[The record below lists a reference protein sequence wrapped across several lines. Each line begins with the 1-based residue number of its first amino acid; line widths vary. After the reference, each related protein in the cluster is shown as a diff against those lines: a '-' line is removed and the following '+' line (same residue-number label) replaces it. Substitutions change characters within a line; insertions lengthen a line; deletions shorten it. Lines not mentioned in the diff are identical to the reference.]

1 MGQSEA
7 ETVDSLDWYAL
18 LSITR
23 RRPPADTS
31 EASWR
36 RGLYLCRYHLG
47 WVDAQGKPI
56 QAETGKSLRPVLCL
70 TACSGYGDPLAAVDL
85 AASLEL
91 LHSFS
96 LVHDDIE
103 DGDRERRHRTTLWA
117 AFGVP
122 LAINAG
128 DALFVQAFELL
139 HLGTAGLEPYRATR
153 AFGLLTEACLRMIE
167 GQHEDMEFERR
178 ESVSLDD
185 YVAMVRGKTAALLG
199 ASLALGALAGGA
211 ENAAV
216 EALQAAGT
224 ELGLAFQAADDLLAF
239 WGDPAET
246 GKAVGNDLER
256 GKKSLP
262 LVFASQAGL
271 STNDLR
277 GRPLSSVL
285 AALEEAGTRRDR
297 RTSPRSTRP
306 QPARLSILRACGR
319 SRPISSRASW
329 SSLLHGID
337 RDLCARTPKLKTL
350 KGART
355 PWAWASADMTN
366 SVLCCV
372 ESQVF
377 GARADFP
384 ALRRIVSSCG
394 VWMRLQRTSR
404 WWRSSG

>member
-1 MGQSEA
+1 VAQSEA
-7 ETVDSLDWYAL
+7 QAVDSLDWYASYRSL
-18 LSITR
+18 TGARLQAHLR
-23 RRPPADTS
+23 RRDAGVYD
-31 EASWR
+31 
-36 RGLYLCRYHLG
+36 LCRYHLG
-47 WVDAQGKPI
+47 WVDAEGKPI
-56 QAETGKSLRPVLCL
+56 QAETGKSVRPVLCL
-70 TACSGYGDPLAAVDL
+70 TACSGFGDPLAAVDL

-128 DALFVQAFELL
+128 DGLFVQAFELL
-139 HLGTAGLEPYRATR
+139 HLGTGGLEPYRATR
-153 AFGLLTEACLRMIE
+153 AFGLFTDACLRMIE

-216 EALQAAGT
+216 EALQAAGI

-239 WGDPAET
+239 WGDPGET

-262 LVFASQAGL
+262 LVFASQTGL

-277 GRPLSSVL
+277 GRPLPRVL
-285 AALEEAGTRRDR
+285 EALEEAG
-297 RTSPRSTRP
+297 
-306 QPARLSILRACGR
+306 
-319 SRPISSRASW
+319 SRARSQEFATEHAAAACA
-329 SSLLHGID
+329 LID
-337 RDLCARTPKLKTL
+337 RAGMRP
-350 KGART
+350 
-355 PWAWASADMTN
+355 
-366 SVLCCV
+366 
-372 ESQVF
+372 E
-377 GARADFP
+377 P
-384 ALRRIVSSCG
+384 AAQ
-394 VWMRLQRTSR
+394 LQSLVKFAVTRVR
-404 WWRSSG
+404 